1 MVPAF
6 DMGPS
11 FNYST
16 YALYDNVIWTATS
29 GQINRWRKKHLG
41 LPATSNNQL
50 TTAQIPYLYNFS
62 EAVVPK
68 PLDWSDAVNITGY
81 WTLENSDTEWT
92 PPKGLEEFMDR
103 AKRDKKA
110 LVYIVSGDTRL
121 MLFCKSFRYGPS

>member
-16 YALYDNVIWTATS
+16 YTLYDNVIWTATS
-29 GQINRWRKKHLG
+29 GQINKWRKKHLG
-41 LPATSNNQL
+41 LPATSNAQL
-50 TTAQIPYLYNFS
+50 STAQIPYLYNFS

-81 WTLENSDTEWT
+81 WTLENSDNEWS
-92 PPKGLEEFMDR
+92 PPKELEEFMR
-103 AKRDKKA
+103 KAKEDGKA
-110 LVYIVSGDTRL
+110 LVYIVSRDYDTL
-121 MLFCKSFRYGPS
+121 IWK